1 MPYSQDYIKRMLEQ
15 FGEFLLALKKL
26 MSEDKQAEAR
36 EQLDLAYKEALGLDP
51 EFVRNAPDDYLILS
65 AGQSR
70 VGDVDK
76 SLVLADLLSMDGDWH
91 ALAGDDET
99 AGNCYAKA
107 MNVMAESVL
116 RQPFGVA
123 KEHVERVD
131 ALEAKIEQYD
141 PPFETRERMFRL
153 HERIGQFAAA
163 EDDLYHLLDMTEG
176 DEDWHAH
183 IIERGVIFYQRLLTL
198 KDHELMLGGLPRSE
212 VQEGLEDLMDRD
224 AGGSTDAP

>member
-15 FGEFLLALKKL
+15 FGEFLLALKAL
-26 MSEDKQAEAR
+26 MREDRQGEAR

-76 SLVLADLLSMDGDWH
+76 SLVLSDLLAMDGDWH
-91 ALAGDDET
+91 ALAGEYDVAAT
-99 AGNCYAKA
+99 CYAKS
-107 MNVMAESVL
+107 MNVLAESVL

-123 KEHVERVD
+123 KEHLERVAD
-131 ALEAKIEQYD
+131 LEGKVDQFD
-141 PPFETRERMFRL
+141 PPFDTRERMFRL

-163 EDDLYHLLDMTEG
+163 EDDLYHLLDLSEG
-176 DEDWHAH
+176 DDELGDH
-183 IIERGVIFYQRLLTL
+183 ITERGIAFYQRLLQM
-198 KDHELMLGGLPRSE
+198 KDSELMLGGLPRSE
-212 VQEGLEDLMDRD
+212 VQEGLEDLMNEE
-224 AGGSTDAP
+224 T

>member
-26 MSEDKQAEAR
+26 MSEDKQEEAR

-51 EFVRNAPDDYLILS
+51 EFVRNAPDDFLILS
-65 AGQSR
+65 AGMSR

-91 ALAGDDET
+91 ALAGDDDT
-99 AGNCYAKA
+99 AATCYAKA
-107 MNVMAESVL
+107 MNVLSESVL

-123 KEHVERVD
+123 KEHVERV
-131 ALEAKIEQYD
+131 AELEVKIDQYD
-141 PPFETRERMFRL
+141 PPFETRDRMFRL

-163 EDDLYHLLDMTEG
+163 EDDLYHLLSMSEG
-176 DEDWHAH
+176 DDELNEL
-183 IIERGVIFYQRLLTL
+183 IIDRGVNFYQRLLQL

-212 VQEGLEDLMDRD
+212 VQEGLENLMDRE
-224 AGGSTDAP
+224 A